1 MDRLMDGQMKSWMD
15 SQRMDEWMEDE
26 WMDRRWMDKENG
38 LMKRW
43 MERLRYILYLL
54 FGKLVIEKVFIQFFK
69 FFQKK
74 WRFLLL
80 KKFERGQFVYF
91 KIVKLMKF
99 EKKKLVIKVYNINYI
114 FFFYELVIVF

>member
-1 MDRLMDGQMKSWMD
+1 MKSWMD

-54 FGKLVIEKVFIQFFK
+54 FCKLVIEKVFIQFFK

-91 KIVKLMKF
+91 KIMKLMKF

>member
-1 MDRLMDGQMKSWMD
+1 MDGQMKSWID

-54 FGKLVIEKVFIQFFK
+54 FGILVNEKVFICIQFF
-69 FFQKK
+69 
-74 WRFLLL
+74 
-80 KKFERGQFVYF
+80 
-91 KIVKLMKF
+91 
-99 EKKKLVIKVYNINYI
+99 
-114 FFFYELVIVF
+114 

>member
-1 MDRLMDGQMKSWMD
+1 MDRLMDGQMKSWMN

-114 FFFYELVIVF
+114 IFFYELVIVF